1 MLQKKV
7 NFLYLF
13 ILLLDNHYYSR
24 VPFKYFRPR
33 FLNPNTFFSDDPESG
48 LEPRIVV
55 DNNVPYNDEESR
67 KLMDKRGDFE
77 TRINGRKMENNVQK
91 PNEEFNDIP
100 KTNSN
105 SANENIDSNG
115 TENVPGKKIDQ
126 ETQG

>member
-1 MLQKKV
+1 M
-7 NFLYLF
+7 
-13 ILLLDNHYYSR
+13 
-24 VPFKYFRPR
+24 
-33 FLNPNTFFSDDPESG
+33 
-48 LEPRIVV
+48 V

-77 TRINGRKMENNVQK
+77 TGINGRKMENNVQK

-105 SANENIDSNG
+105 SANENIDSND
-115 TENVPGKKIDQ
+115 TEYVPGKKVDQ